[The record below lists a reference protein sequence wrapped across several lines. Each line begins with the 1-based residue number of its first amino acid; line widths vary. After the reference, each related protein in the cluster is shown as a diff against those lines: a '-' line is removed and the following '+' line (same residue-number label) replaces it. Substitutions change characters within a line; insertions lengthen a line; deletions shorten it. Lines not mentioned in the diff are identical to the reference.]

1 MMAKPAATNLRIPPS
16 RPIAA
21 AAVRVIWKKIFSATR
36 FARMP
41 EVIHENHHIRK
52 KGGGPEDCG
61 QSVVR
66 IDPVCQ
72 DSAGL
77 SSISLFCQSSLIARK
92 GTKRLTN
99 GIKKLLMAHPGEY
112 LISAGA

>member
-1 MMAKPAATNLRIPPS
+1 MMAKPAATSLRIPPN

-21 AAVRVIWKKIFSATR
+21 AVARDNWKKILSAMR

-41 EVIHENHHIRK
+41 EVIQDNHHITK
-52 KGGGPEDCG
+52 KSGGPEACG

-92 GTKRLTN
+92 GTKRFTN
-99 GIKKLLMAHPGEY
+99 GIKKLPMAHPGEY
-112 LISAGA
+112 LISEGA